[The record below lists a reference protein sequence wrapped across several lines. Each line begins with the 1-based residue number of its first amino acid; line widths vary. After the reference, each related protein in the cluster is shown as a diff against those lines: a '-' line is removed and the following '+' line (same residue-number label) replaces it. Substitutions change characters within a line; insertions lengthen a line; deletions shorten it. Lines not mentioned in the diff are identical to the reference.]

1 MLAYT
6 ISGVFSRFV
15 WRLVKLRGTHECES
29 YPAASL
35 PAVIDTWEKSYLNL
49 KGMRCYCG
57 HSKAPHAIAVA
68 IGDTAAF
75 IAWLHA
81 KRGRLQGRENTGQDP
96 ALNCLFLLSSAKRE
110 KRPLQGQTATAKLRT
125 KTHSPVLSASIHTQ
139 KPQLLA
145 PCSCCWG
152 SEESQGKKSTS
163 GVLTAQAGLGLGWQ
177 PLEWE
182 PLKWSCSVIQ
192 GSANPQGS
200 KFQVLNCTC
209 CPGELTRQCSST
221 SALSGSHNAVF
232 SPVPNQS

>member
-1 MLAYT
+1 MYGHSSQNCNTKEKHWGWWGWCPAKILSQVGVSLGSTMLAYT

-15 WRLVKLRGTHECES
+15 WRLVKVRGTHECES

-35 PAVIDTWEKSYLNL
+35 PAIIDTWEKSYLTL

-68 IGDTAAF
+68 VGDTAAF
-75 IAWLHA
+75 ITWLHA

-96 ALNCLFLLSSAKRE
+96 VLNCLFLLSSAKWE

-139 KPQLLA
+139 KPQLLT

-152 SEESQGKKSTS
+152 SE
-163 GVLTAQAGLGLGWQ
+163 
-177 PLEWE
+177 
-182 PLKWSCSVIQ
+182 
-192 GSANPQGS
+192 
-200 KFQVLNCTC
+200 
-209 CPGELTRQCSST
+209 
-221 SALSGSHNAVF
+221 
-232 SPVPNQS
+232 